1 MVLVMESDEQMV
13 LVSYLAINE
22 YLLLSKSQSKET
34 ALFII
39 TSCQTFFNSF
49 VKMVSDY

>member
-1 MVLVMESDEQMV
+1 MVLVKESHEQMV
-13 LVSYLAINE
+13 LVSYLVIYE
-22 YLLLSKSQSKET
+22 YLLLSKSQSEET

-39 TSCQTFFNSF
+39 SSCQTSFNSF